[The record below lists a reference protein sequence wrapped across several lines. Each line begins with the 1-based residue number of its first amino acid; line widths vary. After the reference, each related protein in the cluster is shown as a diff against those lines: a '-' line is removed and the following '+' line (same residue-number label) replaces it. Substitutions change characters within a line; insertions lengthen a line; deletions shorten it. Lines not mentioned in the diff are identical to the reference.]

1 MAKRSS
7 KKIAGIPK
15 SIFFVVLIG
24 VAAFVGFYVYRKRG
38 QRQAMRAWR
47 RAAIARRPR

>member
-1 MAKRSS
+1 MAKNG
-7 KKIAGIPK
+7 KKIMGVPK
-15 SIFFVVLIG
+15 SIFAVGLVG
-24 VAAFVGFYVYRKRG
+24 VAALVGFHLYRKRG